1 MFNISIYLDKFK
13 KVDFKN
19 TSLKDGIV
27 ASVGRV
33 LKIKINNNDVTIRDG
48 VIYLKINPVMK
59 NEVFIKKGS
68 IVNDLVANNIPVTG
82 IF

>member
-19 TSLKDGIV
+19 TSLKDGVV
-27 ASVGRV
+27 ASIGRV
-33 LKIKINNNDVTIRDG
+33 LKTKVNSKDVIIREG

-59 NEVFIKKGS
+59 NEIFIKKTS
-68 IVNDLVANNIPVTG
+68 IMNDLVASNIPATD

>member
-19 TSLKDGIV
+19 TSLKDCVV
-27 ASVGRV
+27 ASIGRV
-33 LKIKINNNDVTIRDG
+33 LKTKVNSKDVIIREG

-59 NEVFIKKGS
+59 NEIFIKKAS
-68 IVNDLVANNIPVTG
+68 IMNDLVANNIPATD